1 MCSRVFTV
9 ESNGY
14 NTSVQIE
21 YHTTLVS
28 FMLITIPCPKID
40 FSDLAKQSLKP
51 SGDNRNWQKRLEVL
65 GCPRNCCI
73 FSMAGKRS
81 LEIFMVSEIYWLTHG
96 YCQVAARCASDHLS
110 MTCSYTPIWTRCPR
124 LVSQV
129 RGDWVMLILIQI
141 CIEGP
146 GFQAVKNFE
155 DDMMTVVKSCELMQ
169 DLESSASPCKNWCRM
184 HPNAGLLSSA
194 EKIGEWNKVELNGT
208 LAPAD

>member
-28 FMLITIPCPKID
+28 FMLISIPFPKID

-51 SGDNRNWQKRLEVL
+51 SGRNWQKRLEVL

-110 MTCSYTPIWTRCPR
+110 MTCYDTPIWTRCR
-124 LVSQV
+124 QV
-129 RGDWVMLILIQI
+129 PTSRVTSARWLGDADLDTDLYWRARFPSCEKPLR
-141 CIEGP
+141 
-146 GFQAVKNFE
+146 
-155 DDMMTVVKSCELMQ
+155 MTVVKSCELMQ
-169 DLESSASPCKNWCRM
+169 DLESSASSCKNWL
-184 HPNAGLLSSA
+184 PNAGLLSSA
-194 EKIGEWNKVELNGT
+194 EKIGRVEESGAQWNT
-208 LAPAD
+208 RALAPAD